1 MTSQRVHRL
10 PGQNSNVVTGL
21 ACSTSNLKD
30 SSAPGDGKGRRR
42 DGGVFRGNRTA
53 SGLRSGPG
61 GPFYK
66 GWSSQAYWAPRTRVG
81 SPAGTCQQLTCRQ
94 KNTQKVESWAAMGI
108 MKGFTK
114 AFFKRVANLP
124 SRL

>member
-1 MTSQRVHRL
+1 MTSQTGHRL

-21 ACSTSNLKD
+21 ACSTNNLKD
-30 SSAPGDGKGRRR
+30 SSAHEDGKGRRH
-42 DGGVFRGNRTA
+42 DGGVFRENRAA
-53 SGLRSGPG
+53 SGLGWEPG

-66 GWSSQAYWAPRTRVG
+66 GWSSQAYWASRTRVG
-81 SPAGTCQQLTCRQ
+81 SPGGTCQQLTCRQ

-114 AFFKRVANLP
+114 AFFKRVPNPP
-124 SRL
+124 SLL